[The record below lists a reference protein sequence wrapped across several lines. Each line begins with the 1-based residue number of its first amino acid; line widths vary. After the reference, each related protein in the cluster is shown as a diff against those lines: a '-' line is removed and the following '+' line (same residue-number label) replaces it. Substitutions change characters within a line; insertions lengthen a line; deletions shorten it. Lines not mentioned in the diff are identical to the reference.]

1 MNIFGFQGLDPRRQ
15 SARPA
20 ARAVPG
26 HGFRSSRDSGSLPC
40 SPIAVDILIIEDEA
54 TTRAV
59 LSQMLAGRSHRIVQC
74 TSAEQAIEQYRQNF
88 FPLVVLDLGLPGM
101 SGFEFCRWLRRQPD
115 GDRPFILVGTAS
127 QQAGDLREIL
137 DAGADDYLAKPYLAE
152 LLNVRLAIAE
162 RNLTV
167 RAGHRNLEEELRQE
181 RERLTYL
188 ASRDALT
195 KLSNR
200 AHFAS
205 AVEGAV
211 AAAQD
216 GGPPGSLLYIDLDH
230 FRLINNAVGH
240 PAGDRLLVQL
250 AYLLCNAVHADDL
263 VARFG
268 DDSFAVLQQNTTPA
282 EARLTAE
289 RIRNHV
295 NDLRFSDSGR
305 NFAVTVSSGVATLT
319 GESSA
324 DHVMAAADAACYAAK
339 ARGRNRV
346 ELYQDTPREIIRLRD
361 DARWASQ
368 IRRGFTDNAFV
379 PWFHPVVKLENCQ
392 VVSHELLT
400 RLRTAEGEL
409 AEPAL
414 YLPAAER
421 FHLVAEI
428 ERRMIK
434 LALRRLVADP
444 ALRLSLALSSQTL
457 AEPDLGDF
465 ISGAFKTAGVAPE
478 RLVFEISTANLDAAR
493 TMIEGAGERAF
504 RFGLSG
510 AGAWSCSNLQHLPLA
525 YLKIHGDA
533 IRGVVSD
540 PIERAYVK
548 VMRDTALHLG
558 VDSIAA
564 HVDAADTLKALR
576 SLEVGY
582 GQGSYFGRPAP
593 EPQW

>member
-1 MNIFGFQGLDPRRQ
+1 MRHPRD
-15 SARPA
+15 SPA
-20 ARAVPG
+20 PR
-26 HGFRSSRDSGSLPC
+26 HGFRSVIGRYTTPPC
-40 SPIAVDILIIEDEA
+40 YYVDILIIEDEA

-59 LSQMLAGRSHRIVQC
+59 LAQMLGGRSHRIVQC
-74 TSAEQAIEQYRQNF
+74 TSAEQAIELYRQNF

-127 QQAGDLREIL
+127 QEASDLREIL
-137 DAGADDYLAKPYLAE
+137 EAGADDYLAKPYLAD

-188 ASRDALT
+188 ASRDSLT
-195 KLSNR
+195 KLFNR

-205 AVEGAV
+205 AVETAV

-216 GGPPGSLLYIDLDH
+216 GGPSGSLLYIDLDH
-230 FRLINNAVGH
+230 FGLINNAAGH

-250 AYLLCNAVHADDL
+250 AYLLGNSVRPDDL

-268 DDSFAVLQQNTTPA
+268 DDSFAVLQQNITAA

-289 RIRNHV
+289 RIRTHV
-295 NDLRFSDSGR
+295 NDLRFSDTGR
-305 NFAVTVSSGVATLT
+305 HFGVTVSSGVAALT

-324 DHVMAAADAACYAAK
+324 EQVMSAADAACYAAK

-346 ELYQDTPREIIRLRD
+346 EVYQANPREIACLRE
-361 DARWASQ
+361 DARWAAQ
-368 IRRGFTDNAFV
+368 IRAGLKDNAFV
-379 PWFHPVVKLENCQ
+379 PWFQPVVNLETCR

-400 RLRTAEGEL
+400 RLQTSDGQL

-414 YLPAAER
+414 FLPAAER
-421 FHLVAEI
+421 FHLTGEI
-428 ERRMIK
+428 DRRMIK
-434 LALRRLVADP
+434 LALRRLAAEP
-444 ALRLSLALSSQTL
+444 GLRLSLALCGQTL
-457 AEPDLGDF
+457 AEAELGDF
-465 ISGAFKTAGVAPE
+465 ISGAFTAAGVAPE
-478 RLVFEISTANLDAAR
+478 RLVFEIGATSTNLDAAR
-493 TMIEGAGERAF
+493 TMLEHAGEKALHF
-504 RFGLSG
+504 ALAGLG
-510 AGAWSCSNLQHLPLA
+510 AGAWSCAGLQRLSLD
-525 YLKIHGDA
+525 YLKIPGDA
-533 IRGVVSD
+533 IRGLVTD
-540 PIERAYVK
+540 PIDRAYVK
-548 VMRDTALHLG
+548 VMHDTARHLG
-558 VDSIAA
+558 INSVAE
-564 HVDAADTLKALR
+564 HVDAANTLKALR
-576 SLEVGY
+576 GLGVLQ

>member
-1 MNIFGFQGLDPRRQ
+1 MR
-15 SARPA
+15 
-20 ARAVPG
+20 
-26 HGFRSSRDSGSLPC
+26 
-40 SPIAVDILIIEDEA
+40 ILIIEDEA

-59 LSQMLAGRSHRIVQC
+59 LSQMLSGRSHRIVQC
-74 TSAEQAIEQYRQNF
+74 ASAEQAIEQYRQNF

-115 GDRPFILVGTAS
+115 GDRPYILAGTAS
-127 QQAGDLREIL
+127 QQASDLREIL
-137 DAGADDYLAKPYLAE
+137 DAGADDYLAKPYLAD

-167 RAGHRNLEEELRQE
+167 RAGHRNLEVELRQE

-195 KLSNR
+195 KLFNR

-205 AVEGAV
+205 AVESAV
-211 AAAQD
+211 AAAQE
-216 GGPPGSLLYIDLDH
+216 GGSPGSLLYIDLDY

-240 PAGDRLLVQL
+240 LAGDRLLVQL
-250 AYLLCNAVHADDL
+250 AYLLCNAVHPEDV

-268 DDSFAVLQQNTTPA
+268 DDSFAVLQRNTTPA
-282 EARLTAE
+282 EARLAAE

-295 NDLRFSDSGR
+295 HDLRFSDSGR
-305 NFAVTVSSGVATLT
+305 HFAVTVSTGIATLT
-319 GESSA
+319 GDSSA

-339 ARGRNRV
+339 AHGRNRV
-346 ELYQDTPREIIRLRD
+346 ELYQDTPREIICLRD
-361 DARWASQ
+361 DARWADQ
-368 IRRGFTDNAFV
+368 IRHGLKENGFV
-379 PWFHPVVKLENCQ
+379 PWFHPVVNLETCQ

-400 RLRTAEGEL
+400 KLRTSEGDL
-409 AEPAL
+409 AEPAI

-434 LALRRLVADP
+434 LAFRRLAAEP
-444 ALRLSLALSSQTL
+444 ALRLSLALSRQTL
-457 AEPDLGDF
+457 AEADLGDF
-465 ISGAFKTAGVAPE
+465 IAGAGKAAGVALD
-478 RLVFEISTANLDAAR
+478 RLVFEINMANLDSAR
-493 TMIEGAGERAF
+493 RMAEGAEENAF
-504 RFGLSG
+504 CFGLSG
-510 AGAWSCSNLQHLPLA
+510 AGAWSCANLQHLPLA

-533 IRGVVSD
+533 IRGLVAD

-564 HVDAADTLKALR
+564 QVDAADTLKALR
-576 SLEVGY
+576 SLEVRC
-582 GQGSYFGRPAP
+582 GQGSYFSRPAP
-593 EPQW
+593 EPHW